1 MNIFSYLRELR
12 EQRSG
17 LVTSQD
23 HYKLAYNL
31 LEEHLTL
38 GFTAR
43 SVTDFLTESVTDMRL
58 SEEFDKVNQVRPELT
73 QGDCAGAHR
82 EENQNKNRSILV
94 LPPDK
99 NRPYITSFQ
108 GNDCTD
114 YINAVFVDGYSRLNE
129 LIVTEWPLSDTIKN
143 FWSMVWDHEAVTVVV
158 LSNPRSSYKYPDF
171 WPKVGKPQKYGPV
184 FSLEQVEVEKEDTD
198 MGKEVS
204 AADIEYADLIDK
216 TDSYTSVRL
225 LICKKE
231 VAPHRKTQSLYV
243 DDKQSHKMS
252 ALTNLVSRV
261 GVSLPARRC
270 QILQINSGDTDPA
283 VLAKMM
289 RAARAWQTSE
299 KLGGSPT
306 IVVSCDGVT
315 GAGVWCAAA
324 LAWDMA
330 NREGSVDIAHAV
342 RSIRIS
348 RPGLVTSLGEYAM
361 TRELVTRL
369 VHS

>member
-23 HYKLAYNL
+23 HYKLAYSL

-38 GFTAR
+38 GDTAR
-43 SVTDFLTESVTDMRL
+43 SVMDFLRETVTDIRL
-58 SEEFDKVNQVRPELT
+58 SEEFDKVNQVRSELT

-114 YINAVFVDGYSRLNE
+114 YINAVFVDGYSRQNE
-129 LIVTEWPLSDTIKN
+129 FIVTEWPLSDTIKN

-158 LSNPRSSYKYPDF
+158 LSNPRSSYKYPEF
-171 WPKVGKPQKYGPV
+171 WPKFGNTQKYGPV
-184 FSLEQVEVEKEDTD
+184 FSLEQVELEKEDTD
-198 MGKEVS
+198 MSKDVS

-216 TDSYTSVRL
+216 TDLYTSVRL
-225 LICKKE
+225 QICKKE

-261 GVSLPARRC
+261 GVSSSRRVH
-270 QILQINSGDTDPA
+270 ILQVNSGESDPA

-289 RAARAWQTSE
+289 RAARAWQSSE
-299 KLGGSPT
+299 KPGGSPT

-315 GAGVWCAAA
+315 GAGVWCGAA

-330 NREGSVDIAHAV
+330 AREDSVDLAHAV
-342 RSIRIS
+342 RSVRIS
-348 RPGLVTSLGEYAM
+348 RPGLVTNLGEYAM
-361 TRELVTRL
+361 ARDVIRML
-369 VHS
+369 VHT

>member
-1 MNIFSYLRELR
+1 MNIFSYLQELR

-23 HYKLAYNL
+23 HYKLAYSL

-43 SVTDFLTESVTDMRL
+43 SVTDFLRETVTDIRL
-58 SEEFDKVNQVRPELT
+58 SEEFDKVNQVRSELT

-129 LIVTEWPLSDTIKN
+129 FIVTEWPLSDTIKN

-158 LSNPRSSYKYPDF
+158 LSNPRSSYKYPEF
-171 WPKVGKPQKYGPV
+171 WPKFGKTQKYGPV

-198 MGKEVS
+198 LSKDVS

-225 LICKKE
+225 QICKKE

-261 GVSLPARRC
+261 GVSSSRRC
-270 QILQINSGDTDPA
+270 HILQVNSGESDPA

-299 KLGGSPT
+299 KPGGSPT
-306 IVVSCDGVT
+306 IVVSSDGVT
-315 GAGVWCAAA
+315 GAGVWCGGA

-330 NREGSVDIAHAV
+330 AREDSVDLAHAV
-342 RSIRIS
+342 RSVRIS
-348 RPGLVTSLGEYAM
+348 RPGLVTNLGEYAM
-361 TRELVTRL
+361 ARDVVRIL
-369 VHS
+369 VHT

>member
-1 MNIFSYLRELR
+1 M
-12 EQRSG
+12 
-17 LVTSQD
+17 D
-23 HYKLAYNL
+23 
-31 LEEHLTL
+31 EHLTL

-198 MGKEVS
+198 MSKEVS

-270 QILQINSGDTDPA
+270 HILQINSGDTDPA

-299 KLGGSPT
+299 KPGGSPT

-315 GAGVWCAAA
+315 GAGVWCGAA

-361 TRELVTRL
+361 TRELVNRL
-369 VHS
+369 VHT

>member
-31 LEEHLTL
+31 LEEHLIL

-43 SVTDFLTESVTDMRL
+43 SVTDFLTESVTNMRL

-184 FSLEQVEVEKEDTD
+184 FSLGQVEVE
-198 MGKEVS
+198 
-204 AADIEYADLIDK
+204 
-216 TDSYTSVRL
+216 
-225 LICKKE
+225 
-231 VAPHRKTQSLYV
+231 
-243 DDKQSHKMS
+243 
-252 ALTNLVSRV
+252 
-261 GVSLPARRC
+261 
-270 QILQINSGDTDPA
+270 
-283 VLAKMM
+283 
-289 RAARAWQTSE
+289 
-299 KLGGSPT
+299 
-306 IVVSCDGVT
+306 
-315 GAGVWCAAA
+315 
-324 LAWDMA
+324 
-330 NREGSVDIAHAV
+330 
-342 RSIRIS
+342 
-348 RPGLVTSLGEYAM
+348 
-361 TRELVTRL
+361 
-369 VHS
+369 

>member
-99 NRPYITSFQ
+99 NRPYITSFE

-198 MGKEVS
+198 MSKEVS

-270 QILQINSGDTDPA
+270 HILQINSGDTDPA

-299 KLGGSPT
+299 KPGGSPT

-315 GAGVWCAAA
+315 GAGVWCGAA

-369 VHS
+369 VHT